1 MGGFAGGASESL
13 CQWDKNA
20 AHVQRFRGRSQDRV
34 RLEVSRA
41 GDVVH
46 ATPTTSSGTRQAPPA
61 RDPPPPPGARPAPPP
76 RRRPAAQSQQTQSW
90 RTAELEAV
98 TRPVSACVPAPRP
111 GQGPAQVCHP
121 LPRSQRSAPRAP
133 AVAPAARSLPAACR
147 GPHTLSG
154 HPWGPPAA
162 ARCPSCVHTRAL
174 DLHSPPP
181 TSPLPCSRGP
191 QASTTV
197 ATPCVRLRTEST
209 RGPDGPALLT
219 APPGPTSP
227 RWVPLQ
233 TRLRLLEGAGTLGAR
248 KERSE
253 GAARRPVRWGPRL
266 CARTRGWRQHE
277 LRDGGVRLVPG
288 AAAWG
293 AHRCG
298 AQARGS
304 GGYLPTL
311 VGAGNAAGAP
321 AWSFI
326 HCTPCHLQHA
336 LEGSRACG
344 PSPPTDLRAPRVAR
358 ARRRPKFDSRGCC

>member
-46 ATPTTSSGTRQAPPA
+46 ATPTTSSGTRQAPTA

-174 DLHSPPP
+174 DLHSPPHL
-181 TSPLPCSRGP
+181 SAPLLSRSAGLNDSGHP
-191 QASTTV
+191 V
-197 ATPCVRLRTEST
+197 C
-209 RGPDGPALLT
+209 PAQDRKHQ
-219 APPGPTSP
+219 GP
-227 RWVPLQ
+227 RWP
-233 TRLRLLEGAGTLGAR
+233 
-248 KERSE
+248 RS
-253 GAARRPVRWGPRL
+253 AH
-266 CARTRGWRQHE
+266 CAPGSDLST
-277 LRDGGVRLVPG
+277 VG
-288 AAAWG
+288 AAAD
-293 AHRCG
+293 
-298 AQARGS
+298 S
-304 GGYLPTL
+304 PP
-311 VGAGNAAGAP
+311 AAGGGRNAGR
-321 AWSFI
+321 A
-326 HCTPCHLQHA
+326 
-336 LEGSRACG
+336 EGEVRGRGTASCEMGSAAVRKDTG
-344 PSPPTDLRAPRVAR
+344 VA
-358 ARRRPKFDSRGCC
+358 AA